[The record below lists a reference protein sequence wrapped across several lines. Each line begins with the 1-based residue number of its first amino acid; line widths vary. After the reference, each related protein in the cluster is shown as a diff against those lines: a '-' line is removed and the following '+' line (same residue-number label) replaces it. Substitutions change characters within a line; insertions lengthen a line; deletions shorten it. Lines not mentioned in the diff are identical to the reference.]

1 MKRVRVAVLMLTAVG
16 TVLTVAPRPA
26 YAQAIPVY
34 AESAGDALARNV
46 KLLASSPKNL
56 NALLGA
62 GKAALDLGDPQSAA
76 GFFARAGEVSPNSPA
91 VQAGIGASLVAT
103 GDPQNALTYFERAQQ
118 LGGSATMFG
127 CHRGMAFDL
136 LGQQALAQK
145 DYRAALFGPDRDEA
159 QRRLALSQAIAGNKD
174 AALATLQPLL
184 QRRDLGATR
193 VRSLVLAV
201 AGDLVGAKAALD
213 AMMPGAS
220 ARMEPFFRRLPYLT
234 AEQKAAAVHLGEFN
248 EVGVA
253 GSASQAEGLASI
265 EQLLQAQPQVASA
278 PPVAAAIPQPQIF
291 QQQPQPRPT
300 QMAALSRP
308 VLSPSS
314 DDSPIETARVQSDP
328 GSRKIWLQLA
338 SGASSAALPLE
349 FRRIRSASPELFND
363 ISGYVAEDG
372 QRARLLIGPFHSHED
387 ARLFEDALASERIT
401 ASAWTSRPGQPVR
414 KLD

>member
-1 MKRVRVAVLMLTAVG
+1 MQRVRIAAGILAAVG
-16 TVLTVAPRPA
+16 TVLTVAPKSA
-26 YAQAIPVY
+26 SAQAIPVY
-34 AESAGDALARNV
+34 AESAADALARNV

-76 GFFARAGEVSPNSPA
+76 GFFARAAEVSPNSPA

-118 LGGSATMFG
+118 LGGSPTTFG

-136 LGQQALAQK
+136 LGQQSLAQN

-184 QRRDLGATR
+184 VRRDPGATR

-234 AEQKAAAVHLGEFN
+234 AQQKAAAVHLGEFS

-253 GSASQAEGLASI
+253 ASASPGEGLASI
-265 EQLLQAQPQVASA
+265 EQLLQAA
-278 PPVAAAIPQPQIF
+278 PPVAPAPPLAAAVPQPQIL
-291 QQQPQPRPT
+291 QQQPTARPS

-308 VLSPSS
+308 VVNPTV
-314 DDSPIETARVQSDP
+314 DDSPIETARVRSDP
-328 GSRKIWLQLA
+328 GGRKIWLQLA
-338 SGASSAALPLE
+338 SGANPAALPVE
-349 FRRIRSASPELFND
+349 FRRIRSQSPELFND
-363 ISGYVAEDG
+363 ISGYVAEEG
-372 QRARLLIGPFHSHED
+372 QRARLLIGPFHTHED
-387 ARLFEDALASERIT
+387 ARLFEDALASERIS
-401 ASAWTSRPGQPVR
+401 AFAWTSRPGQPVR

>member
-1 MKRVRVAVLMLTAVG
+1 MQRVRIAAGILAAVG
-16 TVLTVAPRPA
+16 TVLTAAPKSA
-26 YAQAIPVY
+26 SAQVIPVY
-34 AESAGDALARNV
+34 AESAADALARNV

-76 GFFARAGEVSPNSPA
+76 GFFARAAEVSPNSPA

-118 LGGSATMFG
+118 LGANAATFG

-136 LGQQALAQK
+136 LGQQSLAQN

-184 QRRDLGATR
+184 LRRDLGATR

-234 AEQKAAAVHLGEFN
+234 AQQKAAAVHLGEFS
-248 EVGVA
+248 EAGVA
-253 GSASQAEGLASI
+253 ASTSPGEGLASI
-265 EQLLQAQPQVASA
+265 EQLLQATPPVAVA
-278 PPVAAAIPQPQIF
+278 PPVAAVPQARVF
-291 QQQPQPRPT
+291 QQQGPARPT

-308 VLSPSS
+308 VVKPTV
-314 DDSPIETARVQSDP
+314 DDSPIETARVRSDP
-328 GSRKIWLQLA
+328 GGRKIWLQLA
-338 SGASSAALPLE
+338 SGANPAALPVE
-349 FRRIRSASPELFND
+349 FRRIRSQSPELFND
-363 ISGYVAEDG
+363 ISGYVAEEG
-372 QRARLLIGPFHSHED
+372 QRARLLIGPFHTHED
-387 ARLFEDALASERIT
+387 ARLFEDALASERIS

>member
-1 MKRVRVAVLMLTAVG
+1 M
-16 TVLTVAPRPA
+16 LTVAPKPA
-26 YAQAIPVY
+26 AAQAIPVY
-34 AESAGDALARNV
+34 AESSADALARNV
-46 KLLASSPKNL
+46 RILAKSPKDL
-56 NALLGA
+56 TALLGA
-62 GKAALDLGDPQSAA
+62 GKAALDVGDPQSAA
-76 GFFARAGEVSPNSPA
+76 GFFARAAEVNGNNPA
-91 VQAGIGASLVAT
+91 VQAGIGAALVAT

-118 LGGSATMFG
+118 LGGSPTTFG

-136 LGQQALAQK
+136 LGQQALAQS

-213 AMMPGAS
+213 AMMPGTS
-220 ARMEPFFRRLPYLT
+220 ARMEPFFRRLPYLS
-234 AEQKAAAVHLGEFN
+234 AQQKAAAVHLGEFD

-253 GSASQAEGLASI
+253 AVAAPQGEGLASI
-265 EQLLQAQPQVASA
+265 EQLLRSPPSVAVAS
-278 PPVAAAIPQPQIF
+278 PVAAVVPQPQIL
-291 QQQPQPRPT
+291 QQQPLPPPT
-300 QMAALSRP
+300 RIAAVSRP
-308 VLSPSS
+308 EVTSS
-314 DDSPIETARVQSDP
+314 AGESLIETARVQSAP

-338 SGASSAALPLE
+338 SGTNSAALPLE
-349 FRRIRSASPELFND
+349 FRRIRSASPALFND

-372 QRARLLIGPFHSHED
+372 QRARLLIGPFHTRED
-387 ARLFEDALASERIT
+387 AELFEEALASERIS
-401 ASAWTSRPGQPVR
+401 AFAWTSRPDQPVR